1 MMFYKDI
8 STILSNN
15 LYFDY
20 IYNNY
25 ISKPF
30 LLKSYTIFID
40 IIDKGLL
47 ELFFIFNITNNI
59 YNLFVNYK
67 KFGTGNLF
75 NYINMILFFI
85 LAIIVIFICIFFN
98 CF

>member
-1 MMFYKDI
+1 MMFSKDI

-30 LLKSYTIFID
+30 LLKSYDIFIN
-40 IIDKGLL
+40 IVDKGLL
-47 ELFFIFNITNNI
+47 EVFFIFYITNNI
-59 YNLFVNYK
+59 YNLFINYK
-67 KFGTGNLF
+67 KIATGNLF
-75 NYINMILFFI
+75 NYINVILFFI
-85 LAIIVIFICIFFN
+85 MAIIVSCICIFY
-98 CF
+98 